1 MSNTR
6 HIHLVKLRGVLTRPR
21 VPRPQP
27 DRRVRACCASRQGGA
42 HAVGCTRCKGPV
54 QLVVTPEMAAANRA
68 WLDSDTV
75 RARVAA
81 LPDGEMTVKL

>member
-1 MSNTR
+1 MSNRRT
-6 HIHLVKLRGVLTRPR
+6 IDLVKLRGVLTRPR
-21 VPRPQP
+21 PPRQQP
-27 DRRVRACCASRQGGA
+27 DRRVRACCASRQGFP

-75 RARVAA
+75 RARIDA
-81 LPDGEMTVKL
+81 LPDGEMRVRL